1 MFANVPKKTLFLSGL
16 NIKVGLCFCYSH
28 EIKTKC
34 QYKQWLSD
42 GLKSLLC
49 EARFVAITHFS
60 CSTPMGIKFIW
71 LLNVKKS
78 TIVGILTSVS
88 LINTAYKSL
97 KARKVF
103 IFQHF

>member
-1 MFANVPKKTLFLSGL
+1 MFVNVQKKTLCLYGL
-16 NIKVGLCFCYSH
+16 NIKVRLCLCYSH
-28 EIKTKC
+28 EIKASQC

-60 CSTPMGIKFIW
+60 CSTPMGIKFIR

-78 TIVGILTSVS
+78 TIVGILHE
-88 LINTAYKSL
+88 LA
-97 KARKVF
+97 
-103 IFQHF
+103 